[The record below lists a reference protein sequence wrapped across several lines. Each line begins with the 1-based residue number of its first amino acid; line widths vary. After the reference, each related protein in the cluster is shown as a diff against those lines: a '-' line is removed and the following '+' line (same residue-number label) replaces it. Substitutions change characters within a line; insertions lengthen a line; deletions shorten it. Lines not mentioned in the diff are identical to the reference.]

1 MQNKYRA
8 ELASSQSCFSIRR
21 SLSRERIL
29 DWSIG
34 KGPKIYLTELRDE
47 CHIWK
52 EEGSTFPHHHACFQE
67 NYVQIKSLSHHGHED
82 GDSSACRP
90 PSIKCGR
97 TIWLTHRARAVWS
110 APPVAIRMADAP
122 TGREPPTAHEQWV
135 LLHGRQ
141 GGTSLEYQTYTSAH
155 PFDTMYSSWIDPPP
169 PLLNIFE
176 AHSDKTSKVLE
187 QRNPIGSKFFAPCP
201 QHYIFSLRK
210 CEWNISLHLFPHSF
224 FATCCLS
231 KLVDREFV
239 ICSHPSFKVL
249 QRTAQVL
256 KRRIKFYILIQICF
270 TNAGFARFLRQN
282 WFSTNL
288 LFSLFLFLQG
298 KLDWGSMIRIGT
310 ITIFFPH
317 CCTCLNFESNFEPK
331 FFKI

>member
-110 APPVAIRMADAP
+110 APPVAIRMADSP

-135 LLHGRQ
+135 LLHGGQ

-155 PFDTMYSSWIDPPP
+155 PFDTIVAGLSPVVEPLPPAEFAHPTSNSWTRALLLPPCIRKYLDFSFWPSSISFRHFRGICLW
-169 PLLNIFE
+169 
-176 AHSDKTSKVLE
+176 S
-187 QRNPIGSKFFAPCP
+187 
-201 QHYIFSLRK
+201 QHRSS
-210 CEWNISLHLFPHSF
+210 EVGQS
-224 FATCCLS
+224 
-231 KLVDREFV
+231 
-239 ICSHPSFKVL
+239 
-249 QRTAQVL
+249 
-256 KRRIKFYILIQICF
+256 
-270 TNAGFARFLRQN
+270 
-282 WFSTNL
+282 
-288 LFSLFLFLQG
+288 
-298 KLDWGSMIRIGT
+298 
-310 ITIFFPH
+310 
-317 CCTCLNFESNFEPK
+317 
-331 FFKI
+331 

>member
-47 CHIWK
+47 CHIWR

-110 APPVAIRMADAP
+110 APPVAIRMADSP

-135 LLHGRQ
+135 LLHGGQ

-155 PFDTMYSSWIDPPP
+155 PFDTIVAGLP
-169 PLLNIFE
+169 
-176 AHSDKTSKVLE
+176 V
-187 QRNPIGSKFFAPCP
+187 P
-201 QHYIFSLRK
+201 QVSPAASNHLQGLRWLLRK
-210 CEWNISLHLFPHSF
+210 LGYYHFDVPSDDVWHHDEDDLLSVTFWDCWILYEYFQPIQFTITMWKSF
-224 FATCCLS
+224 KSRSVMKTGLPMQCLS
-231 KLVDREFV
+231 LDRFW
-239 ICSHPSFKVL
+239 
-249 QRTAQVL
+249 
-256 KRRIKFYILIQICF
+256 
-270 TNAGFARFLRQN
+270 FL
-282 WFSTNL
+282 
-288 LFSLFLFLQG
+288 
-298 KLDWGSMIRIGT
+298 
-310 ITIFFPH
+310 
-317 CCTCLNFESNFEPK
+317 
-331 FFKI
+331 

>member
-52 EEGSTFPHHHACFQE
+52 EEGSTFPHHNACFQE

-110 APPVAIRMADAP
+110 APPVAIRMADSP

-135 LLHGRQ
+135 LLHGGQ

-155 PFDTMYSSWIDPPP
+155 PFDTIVAGLLHSVRPSLVWHLNFSQWFDGLNHTNHVYFLYAYHPGWPKHPPRHP
-169 PLLNIFE
+169 GHLSFGKKKFLCNDNLQKYKWFVWKGNLQKCGLKYLLNYLQTNYQE
-176 AHSDKTSKVLE
+176 W
-187 QRNPIGSKFFAPCP
+187 FFA
-201 QHYIFSLRK
+201 K
-210 CEWNISLHLFPHSF
+210 KVND
-224 FATCCLS
+224 LS
-231 KLVDREFV
+231 
-239 ICSHPSFKVL
+239 
-249 QRTAQVL
+249 
-256 KRRIKFYILIQICF
+256 
-270 TNAGFARFLRQN
+270 
-282 WFSTNL
+282 
-288 LFSLFLFLQG
+288 
-298 KLDWGSMIRIGT
+298 
-310 ITIFFPH
+310 
-317 CCTCLNFESNFEPK
+317 
-331 FFKI
+331 